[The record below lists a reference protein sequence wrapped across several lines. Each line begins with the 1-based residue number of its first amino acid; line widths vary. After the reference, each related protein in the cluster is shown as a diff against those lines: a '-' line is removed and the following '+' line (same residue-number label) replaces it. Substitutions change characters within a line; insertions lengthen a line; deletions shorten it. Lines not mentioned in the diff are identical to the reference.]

1 MHHER
6 EWPVATLILRGCS
19 TLARRIAER
28 RRPGQRQ
35 HIEVELPGSVLPTI
49 LRQRQAGGE
58 HHDDNNGER
67 TTEKR
72 QTGHAIPPLTQHDD
86 QGCTKPAY
94 QTPPDGV
101 CWLAASV
108 RTLSEQNKNEK
119 RIRLSRIYC

>member
-35 HIEVELPGSVLPTI
+35 HIEVELPGPVLPTI

-72 QTGHAIPPLTQHDD
+72 QTGHAIPPSLNTT
-86 QGCTKPAY
+86 TKDA
-94 QTPPDGV
+94 QS
-101 CWLAASV
+101 L
-108 RTLSEQNKNEK
+108 RTKLRRMESAGSQRECENI
-119 RIRLSRIYC
+119 IRTKQK